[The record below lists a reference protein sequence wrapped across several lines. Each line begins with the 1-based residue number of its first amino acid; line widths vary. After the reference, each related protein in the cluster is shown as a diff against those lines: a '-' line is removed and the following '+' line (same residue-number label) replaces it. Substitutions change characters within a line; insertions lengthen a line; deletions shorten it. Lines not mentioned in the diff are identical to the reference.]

1 MDEYFKQLAEVVPKD
16 KFVVHTPYVMGQT
29 KLLRF
34 STPSLNDRSYM
45 TLYDEQGKVDAT
57 YYEEKAVGYQLFIED
72 DQIQKVRVLFNKIKD
87 EEIDLSYFEPLL
99 SWCKNQ
105 WNMEASELEE
115 VNALVEQ
122 VIQGKKGSK
131 KEALEIM
138 SIAIKLSRIIGLGI
152 AQ

>member
-1 MDEYFKQLAEVVPKD
+1 M
-16 KFVVHTPYVMGQT
+16 
-29 KLLRF
+29 
-34 STPSLNDRSYM
+34 
-45 TLYDEQGKVDAT
+45 DAT

-72 DQIQKVRVLFNKIKD
+72 DQIQKVRVIFNKIKD
-87 EEIDLSYFEPLL
+87 EEIDWSYFEPLL

-131 KEALEIM
+131 KGSFGNYEYSYKAKQNNRFRYSAIDQSEYKEM
-138 SIAIKLSRIIGLGI
+138 SIEFVIEPKSNR
-152 AQ
+152 